1 MVAVDW
7 GRVLPCVVVIDM
19 VVKFWT
25 VTVTVPVPL
34 TPCAVA
40 VMVAVPRETPVTSP
54 PFVIATT
61 VSSELDQPT
70 VDPESGCLL
79 PSE

>member
-1 MVAVDW
+1 MD
-7 GRVLPCVVVIDM
+7 
-19 VVKFWT
+19 VKFWT
-25 VTVTVPVPL
+25 VTVTLAVPL

-40 VMVAVPRETPVTSP
+40 VMVAVPVATPVTSP
-54 PFVIATT
+54 PFEIVAT
-61 VSSELDQPT
+61 VSFEVDQPT

>member
-1 MVAVDW
+1 
-7 GRVLPCVVVIDM
+7 M
-19 VVKFWT
+19 VVKFST
-25 VTVTVPVPL
+25 VTVTLPVPL

-40 VMVAVPRETPVTSP
+40 VMVAVPVPTPVTSP
-54 PFVIATT
+54 PFEIVAT

-70 VDPESGCLL
+70 ADPESGCLL